1 MLQLRTS
8 SFVFTPTRPMPL
20 AGYSRRQGVYE
31 AVDHD
36 LEAIFLLLSD
46 GRGGEVVLGGVDT
59 LFLTSRTLSDV
70 RNELRGLPTPLCL
83 FATHTHNAPSLA
95 PELPLLGRHDPEW
108 YRSFV
113 LSCARTIGETARSP
127 GEMVAPR
134 FGERPTDLNVNR
146 RKPSWVVDYSALARE
161 RRVSVGR
168 RIALAANKRGTID
181 RRVRAIF
188 FENSVGEVKA
198 VVWTLAAHP
207 AFYPAS
213 HRVSP
218 DFPGLIRQRLRQCFG
233 NRCAVVYLPG
243 FAGSAI
249 PNVPPRFPVT
259 WRRAA
264 ASFLPFYPTLRSFD
278 SKGYRKWVD
287 RLFSE
292 ILGAFEARD
301 PQPQETCIR
310 VDDATVP
317 RIFRCRKDA
326 FSTFSERSDIN
337 LRISRVTLAPGL
349 DILACN
355 GEMLCEWTP
364 LAQCVT
370 GDTVLFSSYLAGT
383 ALYVPTSSQIP
394 EGGYEVTGFQESFG
408 IDGTFDPDISR
419 LVLSTMAGLYKREE
433 MLAQDACRL
442 GQPRRTG

>member
-36 LEAIFLLLSD
+36 LEASFLLLSD
-46 GRGGEVVLGGVDT
+46 GRGGKVVLGGVDT
-59 LFLTSRTLSDV
+59 LFLTSRTLSDI
-70 RNELRGLPTPLCL
+70 RNELRGFPTPLCL

-95 PELPLLGRHDPEW
+95 PELPLLCRHDPEW

-113 LSCARTIGETARSP
+113 LSCARTIGEIAEDP

-146 RKPSWVVDYSALARE
+146 RKPSWVVDYPALARE
-161 RRVSVGR
+161 RRLSVR
-168 RIALAANKRGTID
+168 RCIALAANRRGIID

-188 FENSVGEVKA
+188 FENAVGEVKA

-218 DFPGLIRQRLRQCFG
+218 DFPGLIRERLRQYFG

-249 PNVPPRFPVT
+249 PNIPPRFPMT
-259 WRRAA
+259 WKRAV
-264 ASFLPFYPTLRSFD
+264 ASLLPFYPTLRSFD
-278 SKGYRKWVD
+278 PKGYKQWVD

-292 ILGAFEARD
+292 IVGAFEARGPE
-301 PQPQETCIR
+301 PQATSVR

-317 RIFRCRKDA
+317 GIFHCRKNA
-326 FSTFSERSDIN
+326 FRTSSERSDID
-337 LRISRVTLAPGL
+337 LRICRVRLAPAL
-349 DILACN
+349 EILASN

-364 LAQCVT
+364 LVQSIT
-370 GDTVLFSSYLAGT
+370 RGTVLFSSYLAGA

-394 EGGYEVTGFQESFG
+394 EGGYEVKGFQESFG

-419 LVLSTMAGLYKREE
+419 LVLSTMAGLYDREE
-433 MLAQDACRL
+433 MPAQDAGR
-442 GQPRRTG
+442 PRRTG